1 MSIQEVFAI
10 DVHGHYGAY
19 VGEGDP
25 TRHKFMSAG
34 GDEVV
39 RRARDA
45 NIAVTVVSPLQALLP
60 RNAGNPVTANADAV
74 RVVGANPALRQWVVV
89 NPLQA
94 ATYDQAREML
104 QSPRC
109 LGIKIHPEEHGY
121 PIKEHG
127 QNLFKFAAEMK
138 TVVLTH
144 SGEERSMPMDF
155 VPFANQFPE
164 MRLILAHL
172 GSGPDD
178 DPSHHVRAIGASRHG
193 NVYADTSSATSLLP
207 GLIEWAVQEVG
218 AERILFGTDSPVYF
232 AAMQRARIDHAGLD
246 DRDKKA
252 ILLDNAVQLF
262 GPQVIDTTPL

>member
-1 MSIQEVFAI
+1 MLIKDVFAI

-19 VGEGDP
+19 VGEGNP
-25 TRHKFMSAG
+25 RRSKFMSADG
-34 GDEVV
+34 EEVV
-39 RRARDA
+39 RRARDS

-60 RNAGNPVTANADAV
+60 RNGGDSIAANADAV
-74 RVVGANPALRQWVVV
+74 RVVGENPALRQWVVV
-89 NPLQA
+89 NPLEV

-104 QSPRC
+104 KSPRC

-121 PIKEHG
+121 PIKAHG
-127 QNLFKFAAEMK
+127 QTLFEFAAEMK

-155 VPFANQFPE
+155 VPFADRFPE

-193 NVYADTSSATSLLP
+193 NVYADTSSAASLLP
-207 GLIEWAVQEVG
+207 GLIEWAVGEVG
-218 AERILFGTDSPVYF
+218 SERILFGTDTPVYF
-232 AAMQRARIDHAGLD
+232 TAMQRARIDHAGLD
-246 DRDKKA
+246 DRKKRA

-262 GPQVIDTTPL
+262 GPRMIDTPVL